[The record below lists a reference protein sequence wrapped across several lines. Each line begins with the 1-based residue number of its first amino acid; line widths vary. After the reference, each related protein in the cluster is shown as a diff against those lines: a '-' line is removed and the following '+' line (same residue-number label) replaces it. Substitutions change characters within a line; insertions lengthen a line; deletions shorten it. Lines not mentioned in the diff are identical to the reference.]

1 MVRHQPLQYYEPQ
14 LCLSCLTGIYGCR
27 WKRYQRSH
35 DDTTPWER
43 LWFLLL
49 TFTFGLTLTW
59 LYFWWEVHNDYDE
72 FNWYLYNRMGYWSD
86 WSVPILMTTAAAFTY
101 IAGLQVLALC
111 HIAVGQQMNLHWLH
125 KIGLV
130 AILVAAVV
138 AMSAVAQLWEDEWE
152 VLLISLQGT
161 APFLHVG
168 ALVAVTALSWI
179 VAGQF
184 ARAERSS
191 SQIAILGTFF
201 TVVFALYLA
210 PLTISSP
217 CIMEKKDLGPKPALI
232 GHRGA
237 PMLAPE
243 HTLMSFR
250 KALEQKLYGL
260 QADVTISL
268 DGVPFLMHD
277 ATLRRTTNV
286 EEEFPELARRPASM
300 LNWTI
305 LQKLN
310 AGQWFLKTDP
320 FWTASSLSPSDHRE
334 AQNQSICRL
343 VELLEL
349 AKGNATLLLN
359 LRDPPR
365 EHPYRGS
372 FLNITLEA
380 LLHSGFPQHQVL
392 WLPNRQR
399 PFVQKVAP
407 GFQQVSGSKEAAASL
422 RRGHIQRLN
431 LRYTQVSRQELR
443 DYASWNLSVNLY
455 TVNAPWL
462 FSLLW
467 CAGVPSVTSD
477 NSHTLSQVP
486 SPLWI
491 MPPDEY
497 CLMWVTADLISFT
510 LIIGIFVLQKW
521 RLGGIRSYNPEQ
533 IMLSAAV
540 RRTSRDVSIM
550 KEKLIF
556 SEISDG
562 MEVSDELSVCSDN
575 SYDTYADSATAP
587 VAPRGSGS
595 RAKTLTDRSGPE
607 PERES
612 RQSGRDIAPRLSG
625 VQAAG
630 QTGVVSAGA
639 AAAECPGEVMARFMD
654 LAEMI
659 VVIGGCDRKGLLK
672 LPFTDAY
679 HPDSRRWTPL
689 PSLPGYARSEFAT
702 CTLRNDIYVSGGHI
716 NSRDVWM
723 FSSHLH
729 TWIKVASLR
738 RGRWRHKMAVVQ
750 GQLFVVG
757 GFDGL
762 RRLRSVERYD
772 PFSNTWASVA
782 PLPEAVSS
790 AAVAPCA
797 GRLYVIGGAGQDGVS
812 TNKVQC
818 FDSKEDRWSLRSPA
832 PFSQRCLDA
841 VSLENTIYVV
851 GGLMSKIFTYDPGTD
866 VWGEA
871 AVLPSPVESCGVTVC
886 DGKVHILG
894 GRDDHGESTDRVFT
908 FDPSSGQVEAQPSLQ
923 RCTSSHGCV
932 TIVQSLGR

>member
-101 IAGLQVLALC
+101 IAGLL
-111 HIAVGQQMNLHWLH
+111 
-125 KIGLV
+125 IGLV
-130 AILVAAVV
+130 VILTSTVV

-161 APFLHVG
+161 APFLHIG
-168 ALVAVTALSWI
+168 ALAAITALSWI

-184 ARAERSS
+184 ARAERSP
-191 SQIAILGTFF
+191 SQATILCTFF
-201 TVVFALYLA
+201 AVVFALYLA
-210 PLTISSP
+210 PLSISSP

-260 QADVTISL
+260 QADITISL

-286 EEEFPELARRPASM
+286 EQVFPELARRPASM

-305 LQKLN
+305 LQRLN
-310 AGQWFLKTDP
+310 AGQWFLKSDP
-320 FWTASSLSPSDHRE
+320 FWTVSSLSPSDHRE
-334 AQNQSICRL
+334 AQNQSICSL
-343 VELLEL
+343 AELLEL

-372 FLNITLEA
+372 FLNVTLEA
-380 LLHSGFPQHQVL
+380 VLRSGFPQHQVM

-399 PFVQKVAP
+399 PLVQKVAP
-407 GFQQVSGSKEAAASL
+407 GFQQTSGSKEAVASL

-510 LIIGIFVLQKW
+510 LIVGIFVFQNYHLIRW
-521 RLGGIRSYNPEQ
+521 RLGSIRSYNPEQ

-562 MEVSDELSVCSDN
+562 VEVSDEFSVCSDS
-575 SYDTYADSATAP
+575 SYDTYGNSTTTP
-587 VAPRGSGS
+587 VGPRGSGS
-595 RAKTLTDRSGPE
+595 RAKPLTDRC
-607 PERES
+607 
-612 RQSGRDIAPRLSG
+612 GR
-625 VQAAG
+625 
-630 QTGVVSAGA
+630 
-639 AAAECPGEVMARFMD
+639 
-654 LAEMI
+654 
-659 VVIGGCDRKGLLK
+659 
-672 LPFTDAY
+672 
-679 HPDSRRWTPL
+679 
-689 PSLPGYARSEFAT
+689 
-702 CTLRNDIYVSGGHI
+702 
-716 NSRDVWM
+716 
-723 FSSHLH
+723 
-729 TWIKVASLR
+729 
-738 RGRWRHKMAVVQ
+738 
-750 GQLFVVG
+750 
-757 GFDGL
+757 
-762 RRLRSVERYD
+762 
-772 PFSNTWASVA
+772 
-782 PLPEAVSS
+782 
-790 AAVAPCA
+790 
-797 GRLYVIGGAGQDGVS
+797 
-812 TNKVQC
+812 
-818 FDSKEDRWSLRSPA
+818 
-832 PFSQRCLDA
+832 
-841 VSLENTIYVV
+841 
-851 GGLMSKIFTYDPGTD
+851 
-866 VWGEA
+866 
-871 AVLPSPVESCGVTVC
+871 
-886 DGKVHILG
+886 
-894 GRDDHGESTDRVFT
+894 
-908 FDPSSGQVEAQPSLQ
+908 
-923 RCTSSHGCV
+923 
-932 TIVQSLGR
+932 

>member
-86 WSVPILMTTAAAFTY
+86 WSVPILVTTATAFTY
-101 IAGLQVLALC
+101 IAGLLVLALC
-111 HIAVGQQMNLHWLH
+111 HIVVGQQMNLHWLH

-130 AILVAAVV
+130 VILASTVV

-161 APFLHVG
+161 SPFLHLG
-168 ALVAVTALSWI
+168 ALAAVTMLSWI

-191 SQIAILGTFF
+191 SQVTILGTFF

-217 CIMEKKDLGPKPALI
+217 CIMEKKDLGPKPTLI

-250 KALEQKLYGL
+250 KALEQKLYGI

-277 ATLRRTTNV
+277 ANLRRTTNV
-286 EEEFPELARRPASM
+286 EQVFPELARRPASM
-300 LNWTI
+300 LNWTV
-305 LQKLN
+305 LQRLN

-334 AQNQSICRL
+334 AQNQSICSL
-343 VELLEL
+343 DDLLEL
-349 AKGNATLLLN
+349 AKGNTTLLLN
-359 LRDPPR
+359 LREPPR
-365 EHPYRGS
+365 DHPFRSS
-372 FLNITLEA
+372 FVNITLET
-380 LLHSGFPQHQVL
+380 LLRSGFPQHQVM

-399 PFVQKVAP
+399 PFVRKVAP
-407 GFQQVSGSKEAAASL
+407 GFQQMAGSKEAVASL
-422 RRGHIQRLN
+422 RRGHIQWLN
-431 LRYTQVSRQELR
+431 LRYTEVSGQELR

-467 CAGVPSVTSD
+467 CTGVPSVTSD

-491 MPPDEY
+491 MPMDPLSGWTMTGSWPRAICPQPPDEY

-510 LIIGIFVLQKW
+510 LIIGIFVFQKW

-562 MEVSDELSVCSDN
+562 VEVSDELSMCSDS
-575 SYDTYADSATAP
+575 SYDTYTNSTATP
-587 VAPRGSGS
+587 SGPRGGS
-595 RAKTLTDRSGPE
+595 SHTKTLTD
-607 PERES
+607 
-612 RQSGRDIAPRLSG
+612 Q
-625 VQAAG
+625 
-630 QTGVVSAGA
+630 
-639 AAAECPGEVMARFMD
+639 
-654 LAEMI
+654 
-659 VVIGGCDRKGLLK
+659 
-672 LPFTDAY
+672 
-679 HPDSRRWTPL
+679 
-689 PSLPGYARSEFAT
+689 
-702 CTLRNDIYVSGGHI
+702 GGH
-716 NSRDVWM
+716 
-723 FSSHLH
+723 
-729 TWIKVASLR
+729 
-738 RGRWRHKMAVVQ
+738 
-750 GQLFVVG
+750 
-757 GFDGL
+757 
-762 RRLRSVERYD
+762 
-772 PFSNTWASVA
+772 
-782 PLPEAVSS
+782 
-790 AAVAPCA
+790 
-797 GRLYVIGGAGQDGVS
+797 
-812 TNKVQC
+812 
-818 FDSKEDRWSLRSPA
+818 
-832 PFSQRCLDA
+832 
-841 VSLENTIYVV
+841 
-851 GGLMSKIFTYDPGTD
+851 
-866 VWGEA
+866 
-871 AVLPSPVESCGVTVC
+871 
-886 DGKVHILG
+886 
-894 GRDDHGESTDRVFT
+894 
-908 FDPSSGQVEAQPSLQ
+908 
-923 RCTSSHGCV
+923 
-932 TIVQSLGR
+932 

>member
-49 TFTFGLTLTW
+49 TITFGLTLTW

-86 WSVPILMTTAAAFTY
+86 WFVPILMTTAAAFTY
-101 IAGLQVLALC
+101 IAGLLVLALC

-130 AILVAAVV
+130 VILASTVV

-161 APFLHVG
+161 APFLHMG
-168 ALVAVTALSWI
+168 ALAAITVLSWI

-184 ARAERSS
+184 ARTERSS
-191 SQIAILGTFF
+191 SQVAILCTFF
-201 TVVFALYLA
+201 AVVFALYLA

-217 CIMEKKDLGPKPALI
+217 CLMEKKDLGPKPSLI

-286 EEEFPELARRPASM
+286 EEQFPELARRPASM
-300 LNWTI
+300 LNWTV
-305 LQKLN
+305 LQRLN
-310 AGQWFLKTDP
+310 AGQWFLK
-320 FWTASSLSPSDHRE
+320 
-334 AQNQSICRL
+334 
-343 VELLEL
+343 VM
-349 AKGNATLLLN
+349 
-359 LRDPPR
+359 
-365 EHPYRGS
+365 
-372 FLNITLEA
+372 
-380 LLHSGFPQHQVL
+380 

-399 PFVQKVAP
+399 PFVRKVAP
-407 GFQQVSGSKEAAASL
+407 GFQQTSGSKEAAASL

-477 NSHTLSQVP
+477 NAHTLSQVP

-497 CLMWVTADLISFT
+497 CLMWVTADLISFI
-510 LIIGIFVLQKW
+510 LITGIFVLQKW

-575 SYDTYADSATAP
+575 SYDTYANSATTS
-587 VAPRGSGS
+587 VDPRGIGS
-595 RAKTLTDRSGPE
+595 RAKTITDRSG
-607 PERES
+607 R
-612 RQSGRDIAPRLSG
+612 
-625 VQAAG
+625 
-630 QTGVVSAGA
+630 
-639 AAAECPGEVMARFMD
+639 
-654 LAEMI
+654 
-659 VVIGGCDRKGLLK
+659 
-672 LPFTDAY
+672 
-679 HPDSRRWTPL
+679 
-689 PSLPGYARSEFAT
+689 
-702 CTLRNDIYVSGGHI
+702 
-716 NSRDVWM
+716 
-723 FSSHLH
+723 
-729 TWIKVASLR
+729 
-738 RGRWRHKMAVVQ
+738 
-750 GQLFVVG
+750 
-757 GFDGL
+757 
-762 RRLRSVERYD
+762 
-772 PFSNTWASVA
+772 
-782 PLPEAVSS
+782 
-790 AAVAPCA
+790 
-797 GRLYVIGGAGQDGVS
+797 
-812 TNKVQC
+812 
-818 FDSKEDRWSLRSPA
+818 
-832 PFSQRCLDA
+832 
-841 VSLENTIYVV
+841 
-851 GGLMSKIFTYDPGTD
+851 
-866 VWGEA
+866 
-871 AVLPSPVESCGVTVC
+871 
-886 DGKVHILG
+886 
-894 GRDDHGESTDRVFT
+894 
-908 FDPSSGQVEAQPSLQ
+908 
-923 RCTSSHGCV
+923 
-932 TIVQSLGR
+932 

>member
-1 MVRHQPLQYYEPQ
+1 MRNFTEEEPRGLESAGRRPGSGWLVWAGHSHRLEWVCC
-14 LCLSCLTGIYGCR
+14 LCPGSGPEQQWGTGCLRNWQSLPIYM
-27 WKRYQRSH
+27 
-35 DDTTPWER
+35 
-43 LWFLLL
+43 
-49 TFTFGLTLTW
+49 GLTWTLW
-59 LYFWWEVHNDYDE
+59 A
-72 FNWYLYNRMGYWSD
+72 
-86 WSVPILMTTAAAFTY
+86 PP
-101 IAGLQVLALC
+101 QVLALC

-125 KIGLV
+125 KIALMV
-130 AILVAAVV
+130 ILASTVV

-168 ALVAVTALSWI
+168 ALAAVTVLSWI

-184 ARAERSS
+184 ARTERTS
-191 SQIAILGTFF
+191 SQVIILCTFF
-201 TVVFALYLA
+201 TVVFALYLV

-260 QADVTISL
+260 QADITISL

-300 LNWTI
+300 LNWTT
-305 LQKLN
+305 LQRLN

-320 FWTASSLSPSDHRE
+320 FWTASSLSPSDYRE
-334 AQNQSICRL
+334 AQNQSICSL
-343 VELLEL
+343 AELLEL

-365 EHPYRGS
+365 EHPYRSS

-380 LLHSGFPQHQVL
+380 VLRSGFPQHQVL
-392 WLPNRQR
+392 WLPNKQR
-399 PFVQKVAP
+399 TLVRKVAP
-407 GFQQVSGSKEAAASL
+407 GFQQTSGLKEAVTSL

-431 LRYTQVSRQELR
+431 LRYTQVSSQELR

-455 TVNAPWL
+455 TINAPWL
-462 FSLLW
+462 FSLMW

-510 LIIGIFVLQKW
+510 LIVGIFVLQNYHLIRW

-562 MEVSDELSVCSDN
+562 VEVSDELSVCSDN
-575 SYDTYADSATAP
+575 SYDTYANSTTTP
-587 VAPRGSGS
+587 VGPRGGGS
-595 RAKTLTDRSGPE
+595 HAKTLTERSG
-607 PERES
+607 R
-612 RQSGRDIAPRLSG
+612 
-625 VQAAG
+625 
-630 QTGVVSAGA
+630 
-639 AAAECPGEVMARFMD
+639 
-654 LAEMI
+654 
-659 VVIGGCDRKGLLK
+659 
-672 LPFTDAY
+672 
-679 HPDSRRWTPL
+679 
-689 PSLPGYARSEFAT
+689 
-702 CTLRNDIYVSGGHI
+702 
-716 NSRDVWM
+716 
-723 FSSHLH
+723 
-729 TWIKVASLR
+729 
-738 RGRWRHKMAVVQ
+738 
-750 GQLFVVG
+750 
-757 GFDGL
+757 
-762 RRLRSVERYD
+762 
-772 PFSNTWASVA
+772 
-782 PLPEAVSS
+782 
-790 AAVAPCA
+790 
-797 GRLYVIGGAGQDGVS
+797 
-812 TNKVQC
+812 
-818 FDSKEDRWSLRSPA
+818 
-832 PFSQRCLDA
+832 
-841 VSLENTIYVV
+841 
-851 GGLMSKIFTYDPGTD
+851 
-866 VWGEA
+866 
-871 AVLPSPVESCGVTVC
+871 
-886 DGKVHILG
+886 
-894 GRDDHGESTDRVFT
+894 
-908 FDPSSGQVEAQPSLQ
+908 
-923 RCTSSHGCV
+923 
-932 TIVQSLGR
+932 

>member
-86 WSVPILMTTAAAFTY
+86 WPVPILVTTAAAFTY
-101 IAGLQVLALC
+101 IAGLLVLALC

-130 AILVAAVV
+130 VILACTVV

-168 ALVAVTALSWI
+168 ALAAVTVLSWI

-191 SQIAILGTFF
+191 SQVTILCTFF
-201 TVVFALYLA
+201 AVVFALYLA

-250 KALEQKLYGL
+250 KALEQKLYGV
-260 QADVTISL
+260 QADITISL

-300 LNWTI
+300 LNWTV
-305 LQKLN
+305 LQRLN

-320 FWTASSLSPSDHRE
+320 FWTASSLSPSDHKE
-334 AQNQSICRL
+334 AQNQSICSL
-343 VELLEL
+343 AELLEL

-365 EHPYRGS
+365 EHPYRSS
-372 FLNITLEA
+372 FLNVTLEA
-380 LLHSGFPQHQVL
+380 VLRSGFPQHQVM

-399 PFVQKVAP
+399 PLVRKVAP
-407 GFQQVSGSKEAAASL
+407 GFQQTSGSKEAVTSL
-422 RRGHIQRLN
+422 RKGHIQRLN

-477 NSHTLSQVP
+477 NSHTLSRVP

-491 MPPDEY
+491 MAPDEY
-497 CLMWVTADLISFT
+497 CLMWVTTDLISFT
-510 LIIGIFVLQKW
+510 LIVGIFVLQNYHLIRW

-562 MEVSDELSVCSDN
+562 VEVSDELSVCSDN
-575 SYDTYADSATAP
+575 SYDTYANSNTTP
-587 VAPRGSGS
+587 VGPRGAGS
-595 RAKTLTDRSGPE
+595 RAKTLTDRSG
-607 PERES
+607 R
-612 RQSGRDIAPRLSG
+612 
-625 VQAAG
+625 
-630 QTGVVSAGA
+630 
-639 AAAECPGEVMARFMD
+639 
-654 LAEMI
+654 
-659 VVIGGCDRKGLLK
+659 
-672 LPFTDAY
+672 
-679 HPDSRRWTPL
+679 
-689 PSLPGYARSEFAT
+689 
-702 CTLRNDIYVSGGHI
+702 
-716 NSRDVWM
+716 
-723 FSSHLH
+723 
-729 TWIKVASLR
+729 
-738 RGRWRHKMAVVQ
+738 
-750 GQLFVVG
+750 
-757 GFDGL
+757 
-762 RRLRSVERYD
+762 
-772 PFSNTWASVA
+772 
-782 PLPEAVSS
+782 
-790 AAVAPCA
+790 
-797 GRLYVIGGAGQDGVS
+797 
-812 TNKVQC
+812 
-818 FDSKEDRWSLRSPA
+818 
-832 PFSQRCLDA
+832 
-841 VSLENTIYVV
+841 
-851 GGLMSKIFTYDPGTD
+851 
-866 VWGEA
+866 
-871 AVLPSPVESCGVTVC
+871 
-886 DGKVHILG
+886 
-894 GRDDHGESTDRVFT
+894 
-908 FDPSSGQVEAQPSLQ
+908 
-923 RCTSSHGCV
+923 
-932 TIVQSLGR
+932 

>member
-86 WSVPILMTTAAAFTY
+86 WPVPILVTTAAAFAY
-101 IAGLQVLALC
+101 IAGLLVLALC

-130 AILVAAVV
+130 VILASTVV

-152 VLLISLQGT
+152 VLLISLQ
-161 APFLHVG
+161 
-168 ALVAVTALSWI
+168 
-179 VAGQF
+179 
-184 ARAERSS
+184 
-191 SQIAILGTFF
+191 
-201 TVVFALYLA
+201 
-210 PLTISSP
+210 
-217 CIMEKKDLGPKPALI
+217 
-232 GHRGA
+232 
-237 PMLAPE
+237 LAPE

-260 QADVTISL
+260 QADITISL

-300 LNWTI
+300 LNWTT
-305 LQKLN
+305 LQRLN

-334 AQNQSICRL
+334 AQNQSICSL
-343 VELLEL
+343 AELLEL

-365 EHPYRGS
+365 EHPYRNS
-372 FLNITLEA
+372 FLNVTLEA
-380 LLHSGFPQHQVL
+380 VLHSGFPQHQGHHGTRGKQENTLKCIKVQAVKL
-392 WLPNRQR
+392 FQVMWLPSRQR
-399 PFVQKVAP
+399 PLVRKVAP
-407 GFQQVSGSKEAAASL
+407 GFQQTSGSKEAVTSL

-497 CLMWVTADLISFT
+497 CLMWVTADLVSFT
-510 LIIGIFVLQKW
+510 LIVGIFVLQNYHLIRW

-562 MEVSDELSVCSDN
+562 VEVSDVLSVCSDN
-575 SYDTYADSATAP
+575 SYDTYANSTATP
-587 VAPRGSGS
+587 VGPRGGGS
-595 RAKTLTDRSGPE
+595 RAKTLTERSG
-607 PERES
+607 R
-612 RQSGRDIAPRLSG
+612 
-625 VQAAG
+625 
-630 QTGVVSAGA
+630 
-639 AAAECPGEVMARFMD
+639 
-654 LAEMI
+654 
-659 VVIGGCDRKGLLK
+659 
-672 LPFTDAY
+672 
-679 HPDSRRWTPL
+679 
-689 PSLPGYARSEFAT
+689 
-702 CTLRNDIYVSGGHI
+702 
-716 NSRDVWM
+716 
-723 FSSHLH
+723 
-729 TWIKVASLR
+729 
-738 RGRWRHKMAVVQ
+738 
-750 GQLFVVG
+750 
-757 GFDGL
+757 
-762 RRLRSVERYD
+762 
-772 PFSNTWASVA
+772 
-782 PLPEAVSS
+782 
-790 AAVAPCA
+790 
-797 GRLYVIGGAGQDGVS
+797 
-812 TNKVQC
+812 
-818 FDSKEDRWSLRSPA
+818 
-832 PFSQRCLDA
+832 
-841 VSLENTIYVV
+841 
-851 GGLMSKIFTYDPGTD
+851 
-866 VWGEA
+866 
-871 AVLPSPVESCGVTVC
+871 
-886 DGKVHILG
+886 
-894 GRDDHGESTDRVFT
+894 
-908 FDPSSGQVEAQPSLQ
+908 
-923 RCTSSHGCV
+923 
-932 TIVQSLGR
+932 

>member
-49 TFTFGLTLTW
+49 TLTFGLTLTW

-72 FNWYLYNRMGYWSD
+72 FN
-86 WSVPILMTTAAAFTY
+86 
-101 IAGLQVLALC
+101 VLALC

-130 AILVAAVV
+130 AILVATVV

-168 ALVAVTALSWI
+168 ALAAVTALSWI

-191 SQIAILGTFF
+191 SQVAILSTFLA
-201 TVVFALYLA
+201 VVFALYLA

-286 EEEFPELARRPASM
+286 EELFPELARRPASM

-305 LQKLN
+305 LQRLN

-320 FWTASSLSPSDHRE
+320 FWTASSLSPSDQRE
-334 AQNQSICRL
+334 AQNQSICSL
-343 VELLEL
+343 TELLEL

-372 FLNITLEA
+372 FVNVTLEA
-380 LLHSGFPQHQVL
+380 LLRSGFPQHQVL

-399 PFVQKVAP
+399 PLVRKVAP
-407 GFQQVSGSKEAAASL
+407 GFQQTSGSKEAAATL
-422 RRGHIQRLN
+422 RKGHIQGLN

-486 SPLWI
+486 VPLWI

-497 CLMWVTADLISFT
+497 CLMWVTADLISFA
-510 LIIGIFVLQKW
+510 LIVGIFVLQKW

-540 RRTSRDVSIM
+540 HRTSRDVSIM

-562 MEVSDELSVCSDN
+562 MEVSDELSVCSDH
-575 SYDTYADSATAP
+575 SYDTYANSTTAP
-587 VAPRGSGS
+587 VAPRGSSS
-595 RAKTLTDRSGPE
+595 RTKTLT
-607 PERES
+607 
-612 RQSGRDIAPRLSG
+612 GR
-625 VQAAG
+625 
-630 QTGVVSAGA
+630 
-639 AAAECPGEVMARFMD
+639 
-654 LAEMI
+654 
-659 VVIGGCDRKGLLK
+659 
-672 LPFTDAY
+672 
-679 HPDSRRWTPL
+679 
-689 PSLPGYARSEFAT
+689 
-702 CTLRNDIYVSGGHI
+702 GGH
-716 NSRDVWM
+716 
-723 FSSHLH
+723 
-729 TWIKVASLR
+729 
-738 RGRWRHKMAVVQ
+738 
-750 GQLFVVG
+750 
-757 GFDGL
+757 
-762 RRLRSVERYD
+762 
-772 PFSNTWASVA
+772 
-782 PLPEAVSS
+782 
-790 AAVAPCA
+790 
-797 GRLYVIGGAGQDGVS
+797 
-812 TNKVQC
+812 
-818 FDSKEDRWSLRSPA
+818 
-832 PFSQRCLDA
+832 
-841 VSLENTIYVV
+841 
-851 GGLMSKIFTYDPGTD
+851 
-866 VWGEA
+866 
-871 AVLPSPVESCGVTVC
+871 
-886 DGKVHILG
+886 
-894 GRDDHGESTDRVFT
+894 
-908 FDPSSGQVEAQPSLQ
+908 
-923 RCTSSHGCV
+923 
-932 TIVQSLGR
+932 

>member
-1 MVRHQPLQYYEPQ
+1 MKMVCWLAD
-14 LCLSCLTGIYGCR
+14 CLSRAWRAGGAGCLGNWQEPGPHVMPDSCPPGPPSGPGTMPHRRGA
-27 WKRYQRSH
+27 
-35 DDTTPWER
+35 T
-43 LWFLLL
+43 
-49 TFTFGLTLTW
+49 
-59 LYFWWEVHNDYDE
+59 DE
-72 FNWYLYNRMGYWSD
+72 
-86 WSVPILMTTAAAFTY
+86 
-101 IAGLQVLALC
+101 LAL
-111 HIAVGQQMNLHWLH
+111 ASQ
-125 KIGLV
+125 
-130 AILVAAVV
+130 
-138 AMSAVAQLWEDEWE
+138 DR
-152 VLLISLQGT
+152 
-161 APFLHVG
+161 
-168 ALVAVTALSWI
+168 
-179 VAGQF
+179 AG
-184 ARAERSS
+184 
-191 SQIAILGTFF
+191 GH
-201 TVVFALYLA
+201 
-210 PLTISSP
+210 P
-217 CIMEKKDLGPKPALI
+217 G
-232 GHRGA
+232 GHRGGHVGRGPAVGGRVGGA
-237 PMLAPE
+237 PHLPAGHSTVPARGGPGGYHSTLLDCGRTVCPRRAILLPDSYSRNLLHRGVCPLPGPSHHLLSLHHGEKGPGPQTCPHRPPRGPHDKAETGAPELEPRVLPSHPVRLAPSTWRQPAGKALVSHQRDLDLGSSFATCRPRVLGAADTLQASLLLAFVKLAPE

-305 LQKLN
+305 LQRLN

-365 EHPYRGS
+365 EHPYRSS

-380 LLHSGFPQHQVL
+380 LLSSGFPQHQVL

-399 PFVQKVAP
+399 PLVRKVAP
-407 GFQQVSGSKEAAASL
+407 GFQQMSGSKEAAASL

-497 CLMWVTADLISFT
+497 CLLWVTADLISFT
-510 LIIGIFVLQKW
+510 LIVGIFVLQKW

-540 RRTSRDVSIM
+540 HRTSRDVSIM

-575 SYDTYADSATAP
+575 SYDSYANSATTP

-595 RAKTLTDRSGPE
+595 RAKTLTDRSG
-607 PERES
+607 R
-612 RQSGRDIAPRLSG
+612 
-625 VQAAG
+625 
-630 QTGVVSAGA
+630 
-639 AAAECPGEVMARFMD
+639 
-654 LAEMI
+654 
-659 VVIGGCDRKGLLK
+659 
-672 LPFTDAY
+672 
-679 HPDSRRWTPL
+679 
-689 PSLPGYARSEFAT
+689 
-702 CTLRNDIYVSGGHI
+702 
-716 NSRDVWM
+716 
-723 FSSHLH
+723 
-729 TWIKVASLR
+729 
-738 RGRWRHKMAVVQ
+738 
-750 GQLFVVG
+750 
-757 GFDGL
+757 
-762 RRLRSVERYD
+762 
-772 PFSNTWASVA
+772 
-782 PLPEAVSS
+782 
-790 AAVAPCA
+790 
-797 GRLYVIGGAGQDGVS
+797 
-812 TNKVQC
+812 
-818 FDSKEDRWSLRSPA
+818 
-832 PFSQRCLDA
+832 
-841 VSLENTIYVV
+841 
-851 GGLMSKIFTYDPGTD
+851 
-866 VWGEA
+866 
-871 AVLPSPVESCGVTVC
+871 
-886 DGKVHILG
+886 
-894 GRDDHGESTDRVFT
+894 
-908 FDPSSGQVEAQPSLQ
+908 
-923 RCTSSHGCV
+923 
-932 TIVQSLGR
+932 

>member
-1 MVRHQPLQYYEPQ
+1 MSPRAQRKCLQTSREAAE
-14 LCLSCLTGIYGCR
+14 
-27 WKRYQRSH
+27 
-35 DDTTPWER
+35 WER

-72 FNWYLYNRMGYWSD
+72 FNWYLYNRTGSWSD

-101 IAGLQVLALC
+101 VAGLQVLALC

-125 KIGLV
+125 KAHWGPLGRWGSDAALTLWWLFPFQIGLV
-130 AILVAAVV
+130 VILVATVV

-161 APFLHVG
+161 APFLHMG

-191 SQIAILGTFF
+191 SQMAILSTFF

-286 EEEFPELARRPASM
+286 EEELPELARRPASM
-300 LNWTI
+300 LNWTL
-305 LQKLN
+305 LQRLN

-334 AQNQSICRL
+334 AQNQSICSL
-343 VELLEL
+343 MELLEL

-372 FLNITLEA
+372 FLNVTLEA

-392 WLPNRQR
+392 WLPDRQR

-407 GFQQVSGSKEAAASL
+407 GFQQTSGSKEAAASL

-497 CLMWVTADLISFT
+497 CLMWVTADLISFI
-510 LIIGIFVLQKW
+510 LIVGIFVLQKQGTSISLQVADLASLSTRASPSGEGLCLGHPPQPGTLGKAFPGCSTDTLGHSRYSQGGIIVFLGVRQGLMEDRTLGEKFISLW

-540 RRTSRDVSIM
+540 HRTSRDVSIM

-562 MEVSDELSVCSDN
+562 MEVSDELSVCSEN
-575 SYDTYADSATAP
+575 SYDTYANSTTSP
-587 VAPRGSGS
+587 MGPQGSGS
-595 RAKTLTDRSGPE
+595 RATTLTDW
-607 PERES
+607 
-612 RQSGRDIAPRLSG
+612 SGR
-625 VQAAG
+625 
-630 QTGVVSAGA
+630 
-639 AAAECPGEVMARFMD
+639 
-654 LAEMI
+654 
-659 VVIGGCDRKGLLK
+659 
-672 LPFTDAY
+672 
-679 HPDSRRWTPL
+679 
-689 PSLPGYARSEFAT
+689 
-702 CTLRNDIYVSGGHI
+702 
-716 NSRDVWM
+716 
-723 FSSHLH
+723 
-729 TWIKVASLR
+729 
-738 RGRWRHKMAVVQ
+738 
-750 GQLFVVG
+750 
-757 GFDGL
+757 
-762 RRLRSVERYD
+762 
-772 PFSNTWASVA
+772 
-782 PLPEAVSS
+782 
-790 AAVAPCA
+790 
-797 GRLYVIGGAGQDGVS
+797 
-812 TNKVQC
+812 
-818 FDSKEDRWSLRSPA
+818 
-832 PFSQRCLDA
+832 
-841 VSLENTIYVV
+841 
-851 GGLMSKIFTYDPGTD
+851 
-866 VWGEA
+866 
-871 AVLPSPVESCGVTVC
+871 
-886 DGKVHILG
+886 
-894 GRDDHGESTDRVFT
+894 
-908 FDPSSGQVEAQPSLQ
+908 
-923 RCTSSHGCV
+923 
-932 TIVQSLGR
+932 

>member
-49 TFTFGLTLTW
+49 TFTFGLTLAW

-86 WSVPILMTTAAAFTY
+86 WSVPILVTTAAAFTY
-101 IAGLQVLALC
+101 ITGLLILALC

-125 KIGLV
+125 KIGLL
-130 AILVAAVV
+130 AILVSTVA

-152 VLLISLQGT
+152 VLVISLQGT

-168 ALVAVTALSWI
+168 ALAAVTALSWI

-191 SQIAILGTFF
+191 SQAAILCTFF
-201 TVVFALYLA
+201 AVVFALYLA
-210 PLTISSP
+210 PLAISSP

-250 KALEQKLYGL
+250 KAIEQKLFGL

-277 ATLRRTTNV
+277 TTLRRTTNV
-286 EEEFPELARRPASM
+286 EREFPALARRPASM
-300 LNWTI
+300 LNWTV
-305 LQKLN
+305 LQRLN
-310 AGQWFLKTDP
+310 AGQWFLKADP
-320 FWTASSLSPSDHRE
+320 FWTAGSLSPADHRE
-334 AQNQSICRL
+334 AQNQSICSL
-343 VELLEL
+343 AELLEL
-349 AKGNATLLLN
+349 AKGNASLLLN

-365 EHPYRGS
+365 EHPFRGS
-372 FLNITLEA
+372 FLNVTLEA
-380 LLHSGFPQHQVL
+380 VLRSGFPQHQIL

-399 PFVQKVAP
+399 PLVRKVAP
-407 GFQQVSGSKEAAASL
+407 GFQQTSGSKEAVASL

-497 CLMWVTADLISFT
+497 CLLWIAADLISFILT
-510 LIIGIFVLQKW
+510 VGIFVLQKW

-540 RRTSRDVSIM
+540 HRTSRDVSIM

-556 SEISDG
+556 SEISEG
-562 MEVSDELSVCSDN
+562 VEISDELSICSEN
-575 SYDTYADSATAP
+575 NYDTYANSTATP
-587 VAPRGSGS
+587 VDPRRGGS
-595 RAKTLTDRSGPE
+595 RTKILMDRSG
-607 PERES
+607 
-612 RQSGRDIAPRLSG
+612 
-625 VQAAG
+625 
-630 QTGVVSAGA
+630 
-639 AAAECPGEVMARFMD
+639 
-654 LAEMI
+654 
-659 VVIGGCDRKGLLK
+659 
-672 LPFTDAY
+672 
-679 HPDSRRWTPL
+679 H
-689 PSLPGYARSEFAT
+689 
-702 CTLRNDIYVSGGHI
+702 
-716 NSRDVWM
+716 
-723 FSSHLH
+723 
-729 TWIKVASLR
+729 
-738 RGRWRHKMAVVQ
+738 
-750 GQLFVVG
+750 
-757 GFDGL
+757 
-762 RRLRSVERYD
+762 
-772 PFSNTWASVA
+772 
-782 PLPEAVSS
+782 
-790 AAVAPCA
+790 
-797 GRLYVIGGAGQDGVS
+797 
-812 TNKVQC
+812 
-818 FDSKEDRWSLRSPA
+818 
-832 PFSQRCLDA
+832 
-841 VSLENTIYVV
+841 
-851 GGLMSKIFTYDPGTD
+851 
-866 VWGEA
+866 
-871 AVLPSPVESCGVTVC
+871 
-886 DGKVHILG
+886 
-894 GRDDHGESTDRVFT
+894 
-908 FDPSSGQVEAQPSLQ
+908 
-923 RCTSSHGCV
+923 
-932 TIVQSLGR
+932 

>member
-14 LCLSCLTGIYGCR
+14 CLPACR

-86 WSVPILMTTAAAFTY
+86 WSVPILITTAAAFTY
-101 IAGLQVLALC
+101 VAGLLVEGHLVLPHPGMFSPDPMGAIPPLRPTADFLFQDLLLWSQTQVLALC

-130 AILVAAVV
+130 VVLVATVV

-152 VLLISLQGT
+152 ILLISLQGT

-168 ALVAVTALSWI
+168 ALAAITALSWI

-191 SQIAILGTFF
+191 SQVAILGTFF
-201 TVVFALYLA
+201 AVVFTLYLA

-260 QADVTISL
+260 QADITISL

-277 ATLRRTTNV
+277 TTLQRTTNV

-300 LNWTI
+300 LNWTF
-305 LQKLN
+305 LQRLN

-334 AQNQSICRL
+334 AQNQSICSL

-365 EHPYRGS
+365 EHPYRSS
-372 FLNITLEA
+372 FLNVTLEA

-399 PFVQKVAP
+399 PFVRKVAP
-407 GFQQVSGSKEAAASL
+407 GFQQTSGSKEAAASL
-422 RRGHIQRLN
+422 RRGHIQWLN

-443 DYASWNLSVNLY
+443 DYASWNLTVNLY

-575 SYDTYADSATAP
+575 SYDMYANSATAP
-587 VAPRGSGS
+587 VAPRGSSS
-595 RAKTLTDRSGPE
+595 RAKILTD
-607 PERES
+607 
-612 RQSGRDIAPRLSG
+612 QSG
-625 VQAAG
+625 
-630 QTGVVSAGA
+630 
-639 AAAECPGEVMARFMD
+639 
-654 LAEMI
+654 
-659 VVIGGCDRKGLLK
+659 
-672 LPFTDAY
+672 
-679 HPDSRRWTPL
+679 H
-689 PSLPGYARSEFAT
+689 
-702 CTLRNDIYVSGGHI
+702 
-716 NSRDVWM
+716 
-723 FSSHLH
+723 
-729 TWIKVASLR
+729 
-738 RGRWRHKMAVVQ
+738 
-750 GQLFVVG
+750 
-757 GFDGL
+757 
-762 RRLRSVERYD
+762 
-772 PFSNTWASVA
+772 
-782 PLPEAVSS
+782 
-790 AAVAPCA
+790 
-797 GRLYVIGGAGQDGVS
+797 
-812 TNKVQC
+812 
-818 FDSKEDRWSLRSPA
+818 
-832 PFSQRCLDA
+832 
-841 VSLENTIYVV
+841 
-851 GGLMSKIFTYDPGTD
+851 
-866 VWGEA
+866 
-871 AVLPSPVESCGVTVC
+871 
-886 DGKVHILG
+886 
-894 GRDDHGESTDRVFT
+894 
-908 FDPSSGQVEAQPSLQ
+908 
-923 RCTSSHGCV
+923 
-932 TIVQSLGR
+932 

>member
-1 MVRHQPLQYYEPQ
+1 MSHSCASPASRASMAAAGSATNAPMMTPHRVGPGLLPRSEQGGELQEEGVTPSQMQLTFLAKEASTWTPALPPPLTQRETLAKSLSLWAQ
-14 LCLSCLTGIYGCR
+14 LACG
-27 WKRYQRSH
+27 
-35 DDTTPWER
+35 WER

-49 TFTFGLTLTW
+49 TFAFGLTLTW

-86 WSVPILMTTAAAFTY
+86 WSVPILVTTAAAFTY
-101 IAGLQVLALC
+101 IAGLLILALC
-111 HIAVGQQMNLHWLH
+111 HITVGQQMNLHWLH

-130 AILVAAVV
+130 VILVSTVV

-161 APFLHVG
+161 APFLHMGTLAAITV
-168 ALVAVTALSWI
+168 LSWI

-191 SQIAILGTFF
+191 SQMAILCTFF
-201 TVVFALYLA
+201 AVVFALYLA
-210 PLTISSP
+210 PLSISSP

-243 HTLMSFR
+243 HTVMSFQ
-250 KALEQKLYGL
+250 KAIEQKLYGL

-268 DGVPFLMHD
+268 DGVPFLLHD

-286 EEEFPELARRPASM
+286 EEEFPGLARRPASM

-305 LQKLN
+305 LQRLN

-320 FWTASSLSPSDHRE
+320 FWTAGSLSPADHRE
-334 AQNQSICRL
+334 AQNQSLCSL
-343 VELLEL
+343 AELLEL
-349 AKGNATLLLN
+349 AKGNTSLLLN

-365 EHPYRGS
+365 EHPYRAS

-380 LLHSGFPQHQVL
+380 VLRSGFPQHQVL
-392 WLPNRQR
+392 WLSNRQR
-399 PFVQKVAP
+399 PLVRKVAP
-407 GFQQVSGSKEAAASL
+407 GFQQTSGSKEAVASL

-477 NSHTLSQVP
+477 NAHSLSQVP

-510 LIIGIFVLQKW
+510 LIVGIFVFQKW

-562 MEVSDELSVCSDN
+562 VEVSDELSVCSDN
-575 SYDTYADSATAP
+575 SYDTYANSASTP
-587 VAPRGSGS
+587 VAPRGGRSH
-595 RAKTLTDRSGPE
+595 AKTLTDRSG
-607 PERES
+607 
-612 RQSGRDIAPRLSG
+612 
-625 VQAAG
+625 
-630 QTGVVSAGA
+630 
-639 AAAECPGEVMARFMD
+639 
-654 LAEMI
+654 
-659 VVIGGCDRKGLLK
+659 
-672 LPFTDAY
+672 
-679 HPDSRRWTPL
+679 H
-689 PSLPGYARSEFAT
+689 
-702 CTLRNDIYVSGGHI
+702 
-716 NSRDVWM
+716 
-723 FSSHLH
+723 
-729 TWIKVASLR
+729 
-738 RGRWRHKMAVVQ
+738 
-750 GQLFVVG
+750 
-757 GFDGL
+757 
-762 RRLRSVERYD
+762 
-772 PFSNTWASVA
+772 
-782 PLPEAVSS
+782 
-790 AAVAPCA
+790 
-797 GRLYVIGGAGQDGVS
+797 
-812 TNKVQC
+812 
-818 FDSKEDRWSLRSPA
+818 
-832 PFSQRCLDA
+832 
-841 VSLENTIYVV
+841 
-851 GGLMSKIFTYDPGTD
+851 
-866 VWGEA
+866 
-871 AVLPSPVESCGVTVC
+871 
-886 DGKVHILG
+886 
-894 GRDDHGESTDRVFT
+894 
-908 FDPSSGQVEAQPSLQ
+908 
-923 RCTSSHGCV
+923 
-932 TIVQSLGR
+932 

>member
-35 DDTTPWER
+35 DDTTPIISVDLSSFSQGIARRSAPVCAAEIDRETEAGWER

-49 TFTFGLTLTW
+49 VCTFSLTLTW
-59 LYFWWEVHNDYDE
+59 LYFWWGVHNDYDE

-86 WSVPILMTTAAAFTY
+86 WSVPILVTTAAAFTY
-101 IAGLQVLALC
+101 IAGLLVLALC
-111 HIAVGQQMNLHWLH
+111 HIAVGQQMNLHWIH
-125 KIGLV
+125 KMGLV
-130 AILVAAVV
+130 VILASTVV
-138 AMSAVAQLWEDEWE
+138 AMSAVAQLWEEEWE

-161 APFLHVG
+161 APFLHIG
-168 ALVAVTALSWI
+168 ALVAITALSWI

-191 SQIAILGTFF
+191 SQLTILCTFF
-201 TVVFALYLA
+201 AVVFTFYLI

-243 HTLMSFR
+243 HTRMSFR

-260 QADVTISL
+260 QADITISL

-277 ATLRRTTNV
+277 TTLRRTTNV
-286 EEEFPELARRPASM
+286 EQVFPELARRPAAM
-300 LNWTI
+300 LNWTV
-305 LQKLN
+305 LQRLN
-310 AGQWFLKTDP
+310 AGQWFLKTQGWDDAPLAEFSPSMAPALDHSLAPHKPDETDP

-334 AQNQSICRL
+334 VQNQSICSL
-343 VELLEL
+343 AELLEL

-365 EHPYRGS
+365 DHPYRGS

-380 LLHSGFPQHQVL
+380 VLRSGFPQHQVM

-399 PFVQKVAP
+399 PLVRKMAP
-407 GFQQVSGSKEAAASL
+407 GFQQTSGSKEALASL
-422 RRGHIQRLN
+422 RKGHIQKMN
-431 LRYTQVSRQELR
+431 LRYTQVSHQELR

-477 NSHTLSQVP
+477 NSHTLSRVP

-497 CLMWVTADLISFT
+497 CLMWVTADLISFS
-510 LIIGIFVLQKW
+510 LVIGIFVLQKW

-562 MEVSDELSVCSDN
+562 VEVSDELSVCSDS
-575 SYDTYADSATAP
+575 SYDTYANSTATRMGPRSA
-587 VAPRGSGS
+587 GSH
-595 RAKTLTDRSGPE
+595 AKT
-607 PERES
+607 
-612 RQSGRDIAPRLSG
+612 
-625 VQAAG
+625 
-630 QTGVVSAGA
+630 
-639 AAAECPGEVMARFMD
+639 
-654 LAEMI
+654 
-659 VVIGGCDRKGLLK
+659 
-672 LPFTDAY
+672 FT
-679 HPDSRRWTPL
+679 
-689 PSLPGYARSEFAT
+689 EQ
-702 CTLRNDIYVSGGHI
+702 GGH
-716 NSRDVWM
+716 
-723 FSSHLH
+723 
-729 TWIKVASLR
+729 
-738 RGRWRHKMAVVQ
+738 
-750 GQLFVVG
+750 
-757 GFDGL
+757 
-762 RRLRSVERYD
+762 
-772 PFSNTWASVA
+772 
-782 PLPEAVSS
+782 
-790 AAVAPCA
+790 
-797 GRLYVIGGAGQDGVS
+797 
-812 TNKVQC
+812 
-818 FDSKEDRWSLRSPA
+818 
-832 PFSQRCLDA
+832 
-841 VSLENTIYVV
+841 
-851 GGLMSKIFTYDPGTD
+851 
-866 VWGEA
+866 
-871 AVLPSPVESCGVTVC
+871 
-886 DGKVHILG
+886 
-894 GRDDHGESTDRVFT
+894 
-908 FDPSSGQVEAQPSLQ
+908 
-923 RCTSSHGCV
+923 
-932 TIVQSLGR
+932 

>member
-101 IAGLQVLALC
+101 IAGLLVLALC

-125 KIGLV
+125 KMGLV
-130 AILVAAVV
+130 VILVSTVV

-168 ALVAVTALSWI
+168 ALAAITALSWI

-191 SQIAILGTFF
+191 SQVAILCIFF
-201 TVVFALYLA
+201 AMVFAFYLA

-277 ATLRRTTNV
+277 TTLRRTTNV

-305 LQKLN
+305 LQRLN

-334 AQNQSICRL
+334 AQNQSICSL
-343 VELLEL
+343 AELLEL

-372 FLNITLEA
+372 FLNVTLEA
-380 LLHSGFPQHQVL
+380 LLRSGFPQHQVM

-399 PFVQKVAP
+399 PFVRKVAP
-407 GFQQVSGSKEAAASL
+407 GFQQTSGSKEAAASL

-491 MPPDEY
+491 MVAPGWHSELQPRADHAERCGAPDQPGCQHHEGEAHLLRCAALQVETGGGLSYHPTHVLEYVYTHSPTARTARNTARTYMYPP
-497 CLMWVTADLISFT
+497 SFT
-510 LIIGIFVLQKW
+510 YTYRNMYPSACCHPLQA
-521 RLGGIRSYNPEQ
+521 LGQ
-533 IMLSAAV
+533 SAPWV
-540 RRTSRDVSIM
+540 VDKGQKCVWGGGG
-550 KEKLIF
+550 E
-556 SEISDG
+556 
-562 MEVSDELSVCSDN
+562 
-575 SYDTYADSATAP
+575 SAF
-587 VAPRGSGS
+587 
-595 RAKTLTDRSGPE
+595 K
-607 PERES
+607 
-612 RQSGRDIAPRLSG
+612 
-625 VQAAG
+625 
-630 QTGVVSAGA
+630 
-639 AAAECPGEVMARFMD
+639 
-654 LAEMI
+654 
-659 VVIGGCDRKGLLK
+659 
-672 LPFTDAY
+672 AY
-679 HPDSRRWTPL
+679 PPL
-689 PSLPGYARSEFAT
+689 PGLYT
-702 CTLRNDIYVSGGHI
+702 TDI
-716 NSRDVWM
+716 D
-723 FSSHLH
+723 F
-729 TWIKVASLR
+729 
-738 RGRWRHKMAVVQ
+738 
-750 GQLFVVG
+750 F
-757 GFDGL
+757 
-762 RRLRSVERYD
+762 
-772 PFSNTWASVA
+772 P
-782 PLPEAVSS
+782 S
-790 AAVAPCA
+790 AC
-797 GRLYVIGGAGQDGVS
+797 
-812 TNKVQC
+812 C
-818 FDSKEDRWSLRSPA
+818 
-832 PFSQRCLDA
+832 
-841 VSLENTIYVV
+841 
-851 GGLMSKIFTYDPGTD
+851 
-866 VWGEA
+866 
-871 AVLPSPVESCGVTVC
+871 
-886 DGKVHILG
+886 
-894 GRDDHGESTDRVFT
+894 
-908 FDPSSGQVEAQPSLQ
+908 
-923 RCTSSHGCV
+923 
-932 TIVQSLGR
+932 

>member
-49 TFTFGLTLTW
+49 TFTFGLTLIW

-72 FNWYLYNRMGYWSD
+72 FNWYLYNRLGYWSD
-86 WSVPILMTTAAAFTY
+86 WPVPILVTTAAAFAY
-101 IAGLQVLALC
+101 IAGLLVLALC

-125 KIGLV
+125 KVGLV
-130 AILVAAVV
+130 VILASTVV

-168 ALVAVTALSWI
+168 ALAAVTMLSWI

-184 ARAERSS
+184 ARAERTS
-191 SQIAILGTFF
+191 SQVTILCTFF

-260 QADVTISL
+260 QADITISL

-277 ATLRRTTNV
+277 TTLRRTTNV

-300 LNWTI
+300 LNWTT
-305 LQKLN
+305 LQRLN
-310 AGQWFLKTDP
+310 AGEWFLKTDP

-334 AQNQSICRL
+334 AQNQSICSL
-343 VELLEL
+343 AELLEL

-365 EHPYRGS
+365 EHPYRSS
-372 FLNITLEA
+372 FINVTLEA
-380 LLHSGFPQHQVL
+380 VLHSGFPQHQVM
-392 WLPNRQR
+392 WLPSRQR
-399 PFVQKVAP
+399 PLVRKVAP
-407 GFQQVSGSKEAAASL
+407 GFQQTSGSKEAVASL

-497 CLMWVTADLISFT
+497 CLMWVTADLVSFT
-510 LIIGIFVLQKW
+510 LIVGIFVLQNYHLIRW

-562 MEVSDELSVCSDN
+562 VEVSDVLSVCSDN
-575 SYDTYADSATAP
+575 SYDTYANSTATP
-587 VAPRGSGS
+587 VGPRGGGS
-595 RAKTLTDRSGPE
+595 CNKTLIERSG
-607 PERES
+607 R
-612 RQSGRDIAPRLSG
+612 
-625 VQAAG
+625 
-630 QTGVVSAGA
+630 
-639 AAAECPGEVMARFMD
+639 
-654 LAEMI
+654 
-659 VVIGGCDRKGLLK
+659 
-672 LPFTDAY
+672 
-679 HPDSRRWTPL
+679 
-689 PSLPGYARSEFAT
+689 
-702 CTLRNDIYVSGGHI
+702 
-716 NSRDVWM
+716 
-723 FSSHLH
+723 
-729 TWIKVASLR
+729 
-738 RGRWRHKMAVVQ
+738 
-750 GQLFVVG
+750 
-757 GFDGL
+757 
-762 RRLRSVERYD
+762 
-772 PFSNTWASVA
+772 
-782 PLPEAVSS
+782 
-790 AAVAPCA
+790 
-797 GRLYVIGGAGQDGVS
+797 
-812 TNKVQC
+812 
-818 FDSKEDRWSLRSPA
+818 
-832 PFSQRCLDA
+832 
-841 VSLENTIYVV
+841 
-851 GGLMSKIFTYDPGTD
+851 
-866 VWGEA
+866 
-871 AVLPSPVESCGVTVC
+871 
-886 DGKVHILG
+886 
-894 GRDDHGESTDRVFT
+894 
-908 FDPSSGQVEAQPSLQ
+908 
-923 RCTSSHGCV
+923 
-932 TIVQSLGR
+932 

>member
-1 MVRHQPLQYYEPQ
+1 
-14 LCLSCLTGIYGCR
+14 
-27 WKRYQRSH
+27 
-35 DDTTPWER
+35 
-43 LWFLLL
+43 
-49 TFTFGLTLTW
+49 
-59 LYFWWEVHNDYDE
+59 
-72 FNWYLYNRMGYWSD
+72 MGYWSD
-86 WSVPILMTTAAAFTY
+86 WPVPILVTTAAAFAY
-101 IAGLQVLALC
+101 IAGLLVLALC

-130 AILVAAVV
+130 VILASTVV

-168 ALVAVTALSWI
+168 ALAAVTVLSWI

-184 ARAERSS
+184 ARAERTS
-191 SQIAILGTFF
+191 SQVTILCTFF

-260 QADVTISL
+260 QADITISL

-300 LNWTI
+300 LNWTT
-305 LQKLN
+305 LQRLN

-334 AQNQSICRL
+334 AQNQSICSL
-343 VELLEL
+343 AELLEL

-365 EHPYRGS
+365 EHPYRNS
-372 FLNITLEA
+372 FLNVTLEA
-380 LLHSGFPQHQVL
+380 VLHSGFPQHQVM
-392 WLPNRQR
+392 WLPSRQR
-399 PFVQKVAP
+399 PLVRKVAP
-407 GFQQVSGSKEAAASL
+407 GFQQTSGSKEAVTSL

-497 CLMWVTADLISFT
+497 CLMWVTADLVSFT
-510 LIIGIFVLQKW
+510 LIVGIFVLQNYHLIRW

-562 MEVSDELSVCSDN
+562 VEVSDVLSVCSDN
-575 SYDTYADSATAP
+575 SYDTYANSTATP
-587 VAPRGSGS
+587 VGPRGGGS
-595 RAKTLTDRSGPE
+595 RAKTLTERSG
-607 PERES
+607 R
-612 RQSGRDIAPRLSG
+612 
-625 VQAAG
+625 
-630 QTGVVSAGA
+630 
-639 AAAECPGEVMARFMD
+639 
-654 LAEMI
+654 
-659 VVIGGCDRKGLLK
+659 
-672 LPFTDAY
+672 
-679 HPDSRRWTPL
+679 
-689 PSLPGYARSEFAT
+689 
-702 CTLRNDIYVSGGHI
+702 
-716 NSRDVWM
+716 
-723 FSSHLH
+723 
-729 TWIKVASLR
+729 
-738 RGRWRHKMAVVQ
+738 
-750 GQLFVVG
+750 
-757 GFDGL
+757 
-762 RRLRSVERYD
+762 
-772 PFSNTWASVA
+772 
-782 PLPEAVSS
+782 
-790 AAVAPCA
+790 
-797 GRLYVIGGAGQDGVS
+797 
-812 TNKVQC
+812 
-818 FDSKEDRWSLRSPA
+818 
-832 PFSQRCLDA
+832 
-841 VSLENTIYVV
+841 
-851 GGLMSKIFTYDPGTD
+851 
-866 VWGEA
+866 
-871 AVLPSPVESCGVTVC
+871 
-886 DGKVHILG
+886 
-894 GRDDHGESTDRVFT
+894 
-908 FDPSSGQVEAQPSLQ
+908 
-923 RCTSSHGCV
+923 
-932 TIVQSLGR
+932 

>member
-49 TFTFGLTLTW
+49 TLTFGLTLTW

-72 FNWYLYNRMGYWSD
+72 FNWYLYNRTGYWSD

-101 IAGLQVLALC
+101 VAGLQVLALC

-125 KIGLV
+125 K
-130 AILVAAVV
+130 
-138 AMSAVAQLWEDEWE
+138 
-152 VLLISLQGT
+152 
-161 APFLHVG
+161 
-168 ALVAVTALSWI
+168 
-179 VAGQF
+179 
-184 ARAERSS
+184 
-191 SQIAILGTFF
+191 
-201 TVVFALYLA
+201 
-210 PLTISSP
+210 
-217 CIMEKKDLGPKPALI
+217 
-232 GHRGA
+232 
-237 PMLAPE
+237 LAPE

-286 EEEFPELARRPASM
+286 EEEFPELAQRPASM
-300 LNWTI
+300 LNWTL
-305 LQKLN
+305 LQRLN

-320 FWTASSLSPSDHRE
+320 FWTASSLSLSDHRE
-334 AQNQSICRL
+334 AQNQSICSL
-343 VELLEL
+343 MELLEL

-372 FLNITLEA
+372 FLNVTLEA
-380 LLHSGFPQHQVL
+380 VLHSGFPQHQVL

-407 GFQQVSGSKEAAASL
+407 GFQQTSGSKEAAASL

-497 CLMWVTADLISFT
+497 CLMWVTADLISFI
-510 LIIGIFVLQKW
+510 LIVGIFVLQKW

-540 RRTSRDVSIM
+540 HRTSRDVSIM

-575 SYDTYADSATAP
+575 SYDTYANSTTSP
-587 VAPRGSGS
+587 MGPQGSGS
-595 RAKTLTDRSGPE
+595 RATTLTDRSG
-607 PERES
+607 R
-612 RQSGRDIAPRLSG
+612 
-625 VQAAG
+625 
-630 QTGVVSAGA
+630 
-639 AAAECPGEVMARFMD
+639 
-654 LAEMI
+654 
-659 VVIGGCDRKGLLK
+659 
-672 LPFTDAY
+672 
-679 HPDSRRWTPL
+679 
-689 PSLPGYARSEFAT
+689 
-702 CTLRNDIYVSGGHI
+702 
-716 NSRDVWM
+716 
-723 FSSHLH
+723 
-729 TWIKVASLR
+729 
-738 RGRWRHKMAVVQ
+738 
-750 GQLFVVG
+750 
-757 GFDGL
+757 
-762 RRLRSVERYD
+762 
-772 PFSNTWASVA
+772 
-782 PLPEAVSS
+782 
-790 AAVAPCA
+790 
-797 GRLYVIGGAGQDGVS
+797 
-812 TNKVQC
+812 
-818 FDSKEDRWSLRSPA
+818 
-832 PFSQRCLDA
+832 
-841 VSLENTIYVV
+841 
-851 GGLMSKIFTYDPGTD
+851 
-866 VWGEA
+866 
-871 AVLPSPVESCGVTVC
+871 
-886 DGKVHILG
+886 
-894 GRDDHGESTDRVFT
+894 
-908 FDPSSGQVEAQPSLQ
+908 
-923 RCTSSHGCV
+923 
-932 TIVQSLGR
+932 

>member
-72 FNWYLYNRMGYWSD
+72 FNWYLYNRTGSWSD

-101 IAGLQVLALC
+101 VAGLQ
-111 HIAVGQQMNLHWLH
+111 
-125 KIGLV
+125 IGLV
-130 AILVAAVV
+130 VILVATVV

-161 APFLHVG
+161 APFLHMG

-191 SQIAILGTFF
+191 SQMAILSTFF

-300 LNWTI
+300 LNWTL
-305 LQKLN
+305 LQRLN

-334 AQNQSICRL
+334 AQNQSICSL
-343 VELLEL
+343 MELLEL

-372 FLNITLEA
+372 FLNVTLEA
-380 LLHSGFPQHQVL
+380 LLRSGFPQHQVL
-392 WLPNRQR
+392 WLPDRQR

-407 GFQQVSGSKEAAASL
+407 GFQQTSGSKEAAASL

-491 MPPDEY
+491 MALGLEPWSGPAVTGSWSWAICPQPPDEY
-497 CLMWVTADLISFT
+497 CLMWVTADLISFI
-510 LIIGIFVLQKW
+510 LIVGIFVLQNYHLIRW

-540 RRTSRDVSIM
+540 HRTSRDVSIM

-575 SYDTYADSATAP
+575 SYDTYANSTTSP
-587 VAPRGSGS
+587 LGPQGSGS
-595 RAKTLTDRSGPE
+595 RATTLTDRSG
-607 PERES
+607 R
-612 RQSGRDIAPRLSG
+612 
-625 VQAAG
+625 
-630 QTGVVSAGA
+630 
-639 AAAECPGEVMARFMD
+639 
-654 LAEMI
+654 
-659 VVIGGCDRKGLLK
+659 
-672 LPFTDAY
+672 
-679 HPDSRRWTPL
+679 
-689 PSLPGYARSEFAT
+689 
-702 CTLRNDIYVSGGHI
+702 
-716 NSRDVWM
+716 
-723 FSSHLH
+723 
-729 TWIKVASLR
+729 
-738 RGRWRHKMAVVQ
+738 
-750 GQLFVVG
+750 
-757 GFDGL
+757 
-762 RRLRSVERYD
+762 
-772 PFSNTWASVA
+772 
-782 PLPEAVSS
+782 
-790 AAVAPCA
+790 
-797 GRLYVIGGAGQDGVS
+797 
-812 TNKVQC
+812 
-818 FDSKEDRWSLRSPA
+818 
-832 PFSQRCLDA
+832 
-841 VSLENTIYVV
+841 
-851 GGLMSKIFTYDPGTD
+851 
-866 VWGEA
+866 
-871 AVLPSPVESCGVTVC
+871 
-886 DGKVHILG
+886 
-894 GRDDHGESTDRVFT
+894 
-908 FDPSSGQVEAQPSLQ
+908 
-923 RCTSSHGCV
+923 
-932 TIVQSLGR
+932 

>member
-43 LWFLLL
+43 LWFVLLS
-49 TFTFGLTLTW
+49 FTFGLTLTW
-59 LYFWWEVHNDYDE
+59 LYFWWEVRNDYDE
-72 FNWYLYNRMGYWSD
+72 FNWYLYNHMGYWSD
-86 WSVPILMTTAAAFTY
+86 WSVPILVTTAAAFTY
-101 IAGLQVLALC
+101 IAGLLVLALC
-111 HIAVGQQMNLHWLH
+111 HIAVGQQMSLHWLH

-130 AILVAAVV
+130 VILVSTVV

-168 ALVAVTALSWI
+168 ALAAITALSWI

-191 SQIAILGTFF
+191 SQMAILCTFF
-201 TVVFALYLA
+201 AMVFAFYLA

-217 CIMEKKDLGPKPALI
+217 CIMDKKDLGPKPALI

-277 ATLRRTTNV
+277 NTLRRTTNV

-300 LNWTI
+300 LNWTA
-305 LQKLN
+305 LQRLN
-310 AGQWFLKTDP
+310 AGRWFLKTDP
-320 FWTASSLSPSDHRE
+320 FWTASSLSPSDRRE
-334 AQNQSICRL
+334 AQNQSICSL
-343 VELLEL
+343 AELLEL

-372 FLNITLEA
+372 FLNVTLEA
-380 LLHSGFPQHQVL
+380 LLRSGFPQHQVM

-399 PFVQKVAP
+399 PFVRKVAP
-407 GFQQVSGSKEAAASL
+407 GFQQTSGSKEAAASL

-431 LRYTQVSRQELR
+431 LRYTQLSRQELR

-477 NSHTLSQVP
+477 NSHALSQVP

-491 MPPDEY
+491 MPPNEY

-510 LIIGIFVLQKW
+510 LITGIFVLQNYHLIRW

-540 RRTSRDVSIM
+540 HRTSRDVSIM

-575 SYDTYADSATAP
+575 SYDTYANNAP
-587 VAPRGSGS
+587 TPMDNRGGG
-595 RAKTLTDRSGPE
+595 RRTRTLADRSG
-607 PERES
+607 R
-612 RQSGRDIAPRLSG
+612 
-625 VQAAG
+625 
-630 QTGVVSAGA
+630 
-639 AAAECPGEVMARFMD
+639 
-654 LAEMI
+654 
-659 VVIGGCDRKGLLK
+659 
-672 LPFTDAY
+672 
-679 HPDSRRWTPL
+679 
-689 PSLPGYARSEFAT
+689 
-702 CTLRNDIYVSGGHI
+702 
-716 NSRDVWM
+716 
-723 FSSHLH
+723 
-729 TWIKVASLR
+729 
-738 RGRWRHKMAVVQ
+738 
-750 GQLFVVG
+750 
-757 GFDGL
+757 
-762 RRLRSVERYD
+762 
-772 PFSNTWASVA
+772 
-782 PLPEAVSS
+782 
-790 AAVAPCA
+790 
-797 GRLYVIGGAGQDGVS
+797 
-812 TNKVQC
+812 
-818 FDSKEDRWSLRSPA
+818 
-832 PFSQRCLDA
+832 
-841 VSLENTIYVV
+841 
-851 GGLMSKIFTYDPGTD
+851 
-866 VWGEA
+866 
-871 AVLPSPVESCGVTVC
+871 
-886 DGKVHILG
+886 
-894 GRDDHGESTDRVFT
+894 
-908 FDPSSGQVEAQPSLQ
+908 
-923 RCTSSHGCV
+923 
-932 TIVQSLGR
+932 

>member
-49 TFTFGLTLTW
+49 TFTFGLTLIW
-59 LYFWWEVHNDYDE
+59 LYFWWEAHNDYDE

-101 IAGLQVLALC
+101 IAGLLVLALC

-130 AILVAAVV
+130 VILVSTVV

-168 ALVAVTALSWI
+168 ALAAITALSWI

-191 SQIAILGTFF
+191 SQMAILCTFF
-201 TVVFALYLA
+201 AVVFALYLA
-210 PLTISSP
+210 PLSISSP

-237 PMLAPE
+237 PMLQSPCHRRLSGPACLPEEEVCYTLGNSMARGRENGHGQVLMGLAPE

-286 EEEFPELARRPASM
+286 EELFPELARRPAAM
-300 LNWTI
+300 LNWTV
-305 LQKLN
+305 LQRLN

-334 AQNQSICRL
+334 AQNQSICSL
-343 VELLEL
+343 AELLEL
-349 AKGNATLLLN
+349 VKGNATLLLN

-365 EHPYRGS
+365 EHPYRGT
-372 FLNITLEA
+372 FLNFTLEA
-380 LLHSGFPQHQVL
+380 LLRSGIPQHQVM

-399 PFVQKVAP
+399 PLVRKVAP
-407 GFQQVSGSKEAAASL
+407 GFQQTSGSKEAAASL
-422 RRGHIQRLN
+422 RRGHIQWLN
-431 LRYTQVSRQELR
+431 LRYTQVSHQELR

-477 NSHTLSQVP
+477 NSHTLSQVS

-497 CLMWVTADLISFT
+497 CLMWVTADLVSFT
-510 LIIGIFVLQKW
+510 LIVGIFVLQKW

-575 SYDTYADSATAP
+575 SYDTYANSTTTP
-587 VAPRGSGS
+587 VDPRGSGS
-595 RAKTLTDRSGPE
+595 RAKTFTDR
-607 PERES
+607 
-612 RQSGRDIAPRLSG
+612 
-625 VQAAG
+625 
-630 QTGVVSAGA
+630 
-639 AAAECPGEVMARFMD
+639 
-654 LAEMI
+654 
-659 VVIGGCDRKGLLK
+659 
-672 LPFTDAY
+672 
-679 HPDSRRWTPL
+679 
-689 PSLPGYARSEFAT
+689 
-702 CTLRNDIYVSGGHI
+702 
-716 NSRDVWM
+716 
-723 FSSHLH
+723 
-729 TWIKVASLR
+729 
-738 RGRWRHKMAVVQ
+738 
-750 GQLFVVG
+750 
-757 GFDGL
+757 
-762 RRLRSVERYD
+762 
-772 PFSNTWASVA
+772 
-782 PLPEAVSS
+782 
-790 AAVAPCA
+790 
-797 GRLYVIGGAGQDGVS
+797 
-812 TNKVQC
+812 
-818 FDSKEDRWSLRSPA
+818 
-832 PFSQRCLDA
+832 
-841 VSLENTIYVV
+841 
-851 GGLMSKIFTYDPGTD
+851 
-866 VWGEA
+866 
-871 AVLPSPVESCGVTVC
+871 
-886 DGKVHILG
+886 G
-894 GRDDHGESTDRVFT
+894 GR
-908 FDPSSGQVEAQPSLQ
+908 
-923 RCTSSHGCV
+923 
-932 TIVQSLGR
+932 

>member
-49 TFTFGLTLTW
+49 TVTFGLTLTW

-86 WSVPILMTTAAAFTY
+86 WSVPILMTAATAFTY
-101 IAGLQVLALC
+101 IAGLLVLALC

-125 KIGLV
+125 KMGLV
-130 AILVAAVV
+130 VILVSTVV
-138 AMSAVAQLWEDEWE
+138 AMSAMAQLWEDEWE

-161 APFLHVG
+161 APFLHMG
-168 ALVAVTALSWI
+168 ALAAVTALSWI

-191 SQIAILGTFF
+191 SQMAILCIFSA
-201 TVVFALYLA
+201 VVFALYLA

-232 GHRGA
+232 GHRGV

-250 KALEQKLYGL
+250 KALEHKLYGL

-286 EEEFPELARRPASM
+286 EAAFPELARRPASM
-300 LNWTI
+300 LNWTA
-305 LQKLN
+305 LQRLN

-334 AQNQSICRL
+334 VQNQSICSL
-343 VELLEL
+343 AELLAL

-365 EHPYRGS
+365 EHPYRAS
-372 FLNITLEA
+372 FLNVTLEA
-380 LLHSGFPQHQVL
+380 VLRSGFPQHQVM

-399 PFVQKVAP
+399 PFVRRVAP
-407 GFQQVSGSKEAAASL
+407 GFQQTSGSKEEATSL
-422 RRGHIQRLN
+422 HRGHIQWLN

-455 TVNAPWL
+455 TVNTPWL

-467 CAGVPSVTSD
+467 CMGVPSVTSD
-477 NSHTLSQVP
+477 NAHTLSQVP

-510 LIIGIFVLQKW
+510 LIVGIFVLQKW

-533 IMLSAAV
+533 IMLNAAV
-540 RRTSRDVSIM
+540 HRTSRDVSIM

-575 SYDTYADSATAP
+575 SYDTYATSATPP
-587 VAPRGSGS
+587 VDPRGTGS
-595 RAKTLTDRSGPE
+595 QTKTLTDRSG
-607 PERES
+607 R
-612 RQSGRDIAPRLSG
+612 
-625 VQAAG
+625 
-630 QTGVVSAGA
+630 
-639 AAAECPGEVMARFMD
+639 
-654 LAEMI
+654 
-659 VVIGGCDRKGLLK
+659 
-672 LPFTDAY
+672 
-679 HPDSRRWTPL
+679 
-689 PSLPGYARSEFAT
+689 
-702 CTLRNDIYVSGGHI
+702 
-716 NSRDVWM
+716 
-723 FSSHLH
+723 
-729 TWIKVASLR
+729 
-738 RGRWRHKMAVVQ
+738 
-750 GQLFVVG
+750 
-757 GFDGL
+757 
-762 RRLRSVERYD
+762 
-772 PFSNTWASVA
+772 
-782 PLPEAVSS
+782 
-790 AAVAPCA
+790 
-797 GRLYVIGGAGQDGVS
+797 
-812 TNKVQC
+812 
-818 FDSKEDRWSLRSPA
+818 
-832 PFSQRCLDA
+832 
-841 VSLENTIYVV
+841 
-851 GGLMSKIFTYDPGTD
+851 
-866 VWGEA
+866 
-871 AVLPSPVESCGVTVC
+871 
-886 DGKVHILG
+886 
-894 GRDDHGESTDRVFT
+894 
-908 FDPSSGQVEAQPSLQ
+908 
-923 RCTSSHGCV
+923 
-932 TIVQSLGR
+932 

>member
-201 TVVFALYLA
+201 TVVFTLYLA

-365 EHPYRGS
+365 EHPYRSS

-380 LLHSGFPQHQVL
+380 LLHSGFPQHQVPT
-392 WLPNRQR
+392 LPSQAHPEDWTRGLRAQR
-399 PFVQKVAP
+399 GEVESI
-407 GFQQVSGSKEAAASL
+407 GRGSFHQL
-422 RRGHIQRLN
+422 
-431 LRYTQVSRQELR
+431 

-510 LIIGIFVLQKW
+510 LIVGIFVLQKW

-595 RAKTLTDRSGPE
+595 RAKTLTDRSG
-607 PERES
+607 R
-612 RQSGRDIAPRLSG
+612 
-625 VQAAG
+625 
-630 QTGVVSAGA
+630 
-639 AAAECPGEVMARFMD
+639 
-654 LAEMI
+654 
-659 VVIGGCDRKGLLK
+659 
-672 LPFTDAY
+672 
-679 HPDSRRWTPL
+679 
-689 PSLPGYARSEFAT
+689 
-702 CTLRNDIYVSGGHI
+702 
-716 NSRDVWM
+716 
-723 FSSHLH
+723 
-729 TWIKVASLR
+729 
-738 RGRWRHKMAVVQ
+738 
-750 GQLFVVG
+750 
-757 GFDGL
+757 
-762 RRLRSVERYD
+762 
-772 PFSNTWASVA
+772 
-782 PLPEAVSS
+782 
-790 AAVAPCA
+790 
-797 GRLYVIGGAGQDGVS
+797 
-812 TNKVQC
+812 
-818 FDSKEDRWSLRSPA
+818 
-832 PFSQRCLDA
+832 
-841 VSLENTIYVV
+841 
-851 GGLMSKIFTYDPGTD
+851 
-866 VWGEA
+866 
-871 AVLPSPVESCGVTVC
+871 
-886 DGKVHILG
+886 
-894 GRDDHGESTDRVFT
+894 
-908 FDPSSGQVEAQPSLQ
+908 
-923 RCTSSHGCV
+923 
-932 TIVQSLGR
+932 

>member
-1 MVRHQPLQYYEPQ
+1 MKGGWARPGTGPAGLREAPHLPSVLPPHTLSPGAMPHLTPAPARLSSPHPPFYFSCGPFFTGSTCLLLPLLLSLSSARLPLAFFQCLPLPGFVGLSRTLYSPLSASQPLALSLY
-14 LCLSCLTGIYGCR
+14 LCSPSQTHWG
-27 WKRYQRSH
+27 
-35 DDTTPWER
+35 
-43 LWFLLL
+43 LL
-49 TFTFGLTLTW
+49 GRCGSDAALTLWW
-59 LYFWWEVHNDYDE
+59 LFP
-72 FNWYLYNRMGYWSD
+72 F
-86 WSVPILMTTAAAFTY
+86 
-101 IAGLQVLALC
+101 Q
-111 HIAVGQQMNLHWLH
+111 
-125 KIGLV
+125 IGLV
-130 AILVAAVV
+130 VILVATVV

-161 APFLHVG
+161 APFLHMG

-191 SQIAILGTFF
+191 SQMAILGTFF

-217 CIMEKKDLGPKPALI
+217 CIMEKKDLAPKPALI

-300 LNWTI
+300 LNWTL
-305 LQKLN
+305 LQRLN

-334 AQNQSICRL
+334 AQNQSICSL
-343 VELLEL
+343 TELLEL

-372 FLNITLEA
+372 FLNVTLEA
-380 LLHSGFPQHQVL
+380 LLRSGFPQHQVL

-407 GFQQVSGSKEAAASL
+407 GFQQTSGSKEAAASL

-497 CLMWVTADLISFT
+497 CLMWVTADLISFI
-510 LIIGIFVLQKW
+510 LIVGIFVLQKW

-540 RRTSRDVSIM
+540 HRTSRDVSIM

-562 MEVSDELSVCSDN
+562 MEVSDEVSVCSDN
-575 SYDTYADSATAP
+575 SYDTYANSTTSP
-587 VAPRGSGS
+587 MGPQGSSS
-595 RAKTLTDRSGPE
+595 RATTLTDRN
-607 PERES
+607 
-612 RQSGRDIAPRLSG
+612 GR
-625 VQAAG
+625 
-630 QTGVVSAGA
+630 
-639 AAAECPGEVMARFMD
+639 
-654 LAEMI
+654 
-659 VVIGGCDRKGLLK
+659 
-672 LPFTDAY
+672 
-679 HPDSRRWTPL
+679 
-689 PSLPGYARSEFAT
+689 
-702 CTLRNDIYVSGGHI
+702 
-716 NSRDVWM
+716 
-723 FSSHLH
+723 
-729 TWIKVASLR
+729 
-738 RGRWRHKMAVVQ
+738 
-750 GQLFVVG
+750 
-757 GFDGL
+757 
-762 RRLRSVERYD
+762 
-772 PFSNTWASVA
+772 
-782 PLPEAVSS
+782 
-790 AAVAPCA
+790 
-797 GRLYVIGGAGQDGVS
+797 
-812 TNKVQC
+812 
-818 FDSKEDRWSLRSPA
+818 
-832 PFSQRCLDA
+832 
-841 VSLENTIYVV
+841 
-851 GGLMSKIFTYDPGTD
+851 
-866 VWGEA
+866 
-871 AVLPSPVESCGVTVC
+871 
-886 DGKVHILG
+886 
-894 GRDDHGESTDRVFT
+894 
-908 FDPSSGQVEAQPSLQ
+908 
-923 RCTSSHGCV
+923 
-932 TIVQSLGR
+932 